1 MRSPKSTQ
9 LAIGPQGAHY
19 ADRDFLWRISSAQVA
34 LDHSVFTHLPDY
46 HRFLTVLEGE
56 LELQIGSGPKLP
68 LPPLSICQ
76 FDGGVPVESWGRC
89 KDLNLMLR
97 KGACTGSMEVLRL
110 PAGSSVLPP
119 DWDILGL
126 YCVQGGTSWLRSGEL
141 GLLQEP
147 TPCRL
152 APAESSVFLAMKIR
166 LL

>member
-1 MRSPKSTQ
+1 ME
-9 LAIGPQGAHY
+9 
-19 ADRDFLWRISSAQVA
+19 

-68 LPPLSICQ
+68 LPLSLCQ

-119 DWDILGL
+119 RLGHPGSL
-126 YCVQGGTSWLRSGEL
+126 LRPGRDLPGSEVANLVSFRAYTLPPGSGRVLCLPGHENPAVVSL
-141 GLLQEP
+141 LKECAKQAAGLSE
-147 TPCRL
+147 R
-152 APAESSVFLAMKIR
+152 SD
-166 LL
+166 